1 MLFCD
6 NILCYT
12 NISFGLSNSYYISTV
27 TFDIVKSR
35 KVKIGITR
43 HLWPWQYGWMV
54 HFCFVPL
61 SFTPSLSYSCFLCT
75 YSELSVQNIRPMS
88 TDFLRAK
95 FYDKKPKYICKQ
107 KKPTQGSNASL
118 KISAEIGLTHR
129 LIGYLE
135 PSLSSSLGMNTKIL
149 NFEHSEH

>member
-35 KVKIGITR
+35 KVKIEITR
-43 HLWPWQYGWMV
+43 HLWPWYGWMDV
-54 HFCFVPL
+54 SEKQTHFCFVPL
-61 SFTPSLSYSCFLCT
+61 SFTPFLSYSCFLCT
-75 YSELSVQNIRPMS
+75 DSELSVHNIRPMS

-107 KKPTQGSNASL
+107 KKPPQGSNASL
-118 KISAEIGLTHR
+118 KISSEIGSIT
-129 LIGYLE
+129 I
-135 PSLSSSLGMNTKIL
+135 
-149 NFEHSEH
+149 